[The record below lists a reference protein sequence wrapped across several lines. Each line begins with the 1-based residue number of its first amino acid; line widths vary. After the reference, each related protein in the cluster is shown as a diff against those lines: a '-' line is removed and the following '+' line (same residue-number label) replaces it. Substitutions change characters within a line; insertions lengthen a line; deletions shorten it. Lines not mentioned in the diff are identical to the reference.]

1 MLVHYFSRL
10 VAFVFHPVFMV
21 FYMLTYLR
29 ISLPE
34 YFITPDER
42 QKTFIILSFLALS
55 VMFPLFGIA
64 LMKMQGLINSF
75 ELNSK
80 KERIGPLILIAV
92 FYLWLYVNIRQ
103 NTLIPDMMSSFVLGS
118 VIAVFLGLF
127 LNSFTKISLHC
138 IGIGGLTTSMF
149 FLYSIYPFS
158 TIDIVL
164 PLMDIGVS
172 ISNELILFL
181 VLLIAGLVGTTRLLT
196 KAHQNEEI
204 YGGYLVG
211 IFSQL
216 IALQIYY

>member
-1 MLVHYFSRL
+1 
-10 VAFVFHPVFMV
+10 MV

-29 ISLPE
+29 MSLPE
-34 YFITPDER
+34 YFITPDPR

-64 LMKMQGLINSF
+64 LMKMQGLVNSF
-75 ELNSK
+75 DLKTK

-127 LNSFTKISLHC
+127 LNSFSKISLHC
-138 IGIGGLTTSMF
+138 IGVGGLTTSMF

-164 PLMDIGVS
+164 PLLDTGFS
-172 ISNELILFL
+172 ISNELILFS
-181 VLLIAGLVGTTRLLT
+181 VLLLAGLIGTVRLLT
-196 KAHQNEEI
+196 KAHHNEEI

-211 IFSQL
+211 ICSQL
-216 IALQIYY
+216 VALQIYY